1 VDVFF
6 VISGFLITNILISEM
21 DGGVFSLARFYARRV
36 LRIFPALFLV
46 LLACL
51 LTGWYTLLADEYKQ
65 LGKHIAVG
73 AGFVANIAL
82 WFEAGYFDRAS
93 EFKPLLHLW
102 SLGIEEQFYFA
113 WPLML
118 LALWRIRR
126 SVRGVT
132 LVVLLA
138 SLVWALVLVFIDRT
152 QTFYAPWTRAW
163 ELMAGALLALQ
174 WQETGTLPQW
184 MRLPSVQWGALL
196 SLLFGGG
203 LLSSSYP
210 FPGALALIPVTAAAV
225 LIAGTERGQGTVTR
239 LLASRPMVAIGLISY
254 PLYLWHWPLLS
265 FAHIFEST
273 TPPVL
278 VRLALLLI
286 AFVLAGLTY
295 LGVERPLRR
304 LPRRWT
310 VGVLAVLVVLV
321 GLLGKNIDHRDGLE
335 RIRHRKMIQLS
346 KEAQQDFVDFE
357 KVGLITEDKCDI
369 PFRFP
374 EREVCLFTRR
384 EAPVDAVVV
393 GDSHAVHAFWG
404 LSQALAPSG
413 DNLQV
418 RGRGACAPLLGLG
431 TTAPPYHCQ
440 PGVDETWQTIAADA
454 RIRKVFIVYRGRYLL
469 NDATQEQVQAY
480 KIAMDRTLRM
490 LESAGKRIY
499 YFLPVAE
506 PGFDPRLCL
515 GALPMGRKPPRSCS
529 IDLMADQAQTRVLRD
544 VVAEVM
550 DQHPSVQLLD
560 PKPAYCANGTC
571 AIIQNG
577 HSVFKDQ
584 NHLSHYGS
592 MLVGSSVK
600 LD

>member
-196 SLLFGGG
+196 SLLFGG
-203 LLSSSYP
+203 
-210 FPGALALIPVTAAAV
+210 
-225 LIAGTERGQGTVTR
+225 
-239 LLASRPMVAIGLISY
+239 
-254 PLYLWHWPLLS
+254 
-265 FAHIFEST
+265 
-273 TPPVL
+273 
-278 VRLALLLI
+278 
-286 AFVLAGLTY
+286 
-295 LGVERPLRR
+295 
-304 LPRRWT
+304 
-310 VGVLAVLVVLV
+310 
-321 GLLGKNIDHRDGLE
+321 
-335 RIRHRKMIQLS
+335 
-346 KEAQQDFVDFE
+346 
-357 KVGLITEDKCDI
+357 
-369 PFRFP
+369 
-374 EREVCLFTRR
+374 
-384 EAPVDAVVV
+384 
-393 GDSHAVHAFWG
+393 DS
-404 LSQALAPSG
+404 
-413 DNLQV
+413 
-418 RGRGACAPLLGLG
+418 
-431 TTAPPYHCQ
+431 
-440 PGVDETWQTIAADA
+440 
-454 RIRKVFIVYRGRYLL
+454 
-469 NDATQEQVQAY
+469 
-480 KIAMDRTLRM
+480 
-490 LESAGKRIY
+490 
-499 YFLPVAE
+499 
-506 PGFDPRLCL
+506 
-515 GALPMGRKPPRSCS
+515 
-529 IDLMADQAQTRVLRD
+529 
-544 VVAEVM
+544 
-550 DQHPSVQLLD
+550 
-560 PKPAYCANGTC
+560 
-571 AIIQNG
+571 
-577 HSVFKDQ
+577 
-584 NHLSHYGS
+584 
-592 MLVGSSVK
+592 
-600 LD
+600 